1 MGLHIQEIV
10 PVFEAAGRSLLPL
23 ATHSAAPDEGNMHL
37 HNWATTD
44 RALSCAAGEGRDAFS
59 MTEPPPGARSHPR
72 MIQTRAVRDG
82 SDWVINGH
90 KWLTTDGEIA
100 DFFIIMALTDPDAHP
115 YRGCTQFLAS
125 RDSPGIQ
132 IVREAPVKGT
142 KDFGG
147 QGSVPLDAT
156 REEQGHVEG
165 LGETALLRSL

>member
-1 MGLHIQEIV
+1 MSLHIQEIV
-10 PVFEAAGRSLLPL
+10 PVFQAAGRSLLDPL
-23 ATHSAAPDEGNMHL
+23 ATQSAAPDKGNMHL
-37 HNWATTD
+37 LHNWANEEQTE
-44 RALSCAAGEGRDAFS
+44 RYLVPLAKGETFSAYS
-59 MTEPPPGARSHPR
+59 MTELPPGARSDPR

-100 DFFIIMALTDPDAHP
+100 DVFVIMALTDPDAHP

-125 RDSPGIQ
+125 RDTPGIK

-147 QGSVPLDAT
+147 QGSV
-156 REEQGHVEG
+156 
-165 LGETALLRSL
+165 RSTPPAKSKGMW